1 MLIKTTATGIFVYG
15 ALLTYLAAFLALLG
29 QREKIGR
36 VSYGLGCGFAALAFG
51 FRWYET
57 GHVPLQ
63 SMFEVFLCLGVL
75 SFPLSEFCRK
85 YLRIGGQAGDALVG
99 FAVLFPAG
107 FVFSGEPRQLPP
119 ALQSPFFIPH
129 VLAYMLAYVVLF
141 KAAVQAAGHFFTRT
155 SGEEVRHVGRETAA
169 YRAVQLGLPL
179 LTLGLVLGACWGKM
193 AWGDYWNWD
202 PKELWSLA
210 TWLVYVGYVHFRS
223 LHGRKYP
230 GVNCALVLTGT
241 ALVLITLLWVNLA
254 SRLFGGLHTYAA
266 P

>member
-1 MLIKTTATGIFVYG
+1 MLLKTTPLGLMIYGTLLAYLVAFV
-15 ALLTYLAAFLALLG
+15 AFIAG
-29 QREKIGR
+29 RTKIGR
-36 VSYGLGCGFAALAFG
+36 VSYALGFGVALIAFG
-51 FRWYET
+51 LRWFET

-63 SMFEVFLCLGVL
+63 SMFEVFLCLGLL
-75 SFPLSEFCRK
+75 SFPLSEFFRR
-85 YLRIGGQAGDALVG
+85 YLDVGGQAGDALVG

-129 VLAYMLAYVVLF
+129 VLAYMVAYVVLF
-141 KAAVQAAGHFFTRT
+141 KAAIQAAGHLFHRQSGADGSAATHEVAAFRT
-155 SGEEVRHVGRETAA
+155 IR
-169 YRAVQLGLPL
+169 LGLPM

-210 TWLVYVGYVHFRS
+210 TWLVYMAYVHFRS
-223 LHGRKYP
+223 CHGRKYP
-230 GVNCALVLTGT
+230 RVNCTLVLVGT
-241 ALVLITLLWVNLA
+241 VFVILTLLWVNLA

-266 P
+266 G

>member
-1 MLIKTTATGIFVYG
+1 MQIKTTPLGLLIYGTLLAYLIAAVMLLAGRKKAGRAVYAVGCAT
-15 ALLTYLAAFLALLG
+15 AAG
-29 QREKIGR
+29 
-36 VSYGLGCGFAALAFG
+36 AFG
-51 FRWYET
+51 LRWVET

-75 SFPLSEFCRK
+75 SFPLSEFCRR
-85 YLRIGGQAGDALVG
+85 YQGIGGQAGDALVG

-107 FVFSGEPRQLPP
+107 FVFSGEPRHLPP

-141 KAAVQAAGHFFTRT
+141 KAAVQAAGHFLMTG
-155 SGEEVRHVGRETAA
+155 SSEDSAAISRETAA
-169 YRAVQLGLPL
+169 YRAVRLALPL
-179 LTLGLVLGACWGKM
+179 LTLGLVLGSCWGKM

-223 LHGRKYP
+223 IHGRKYP
-230 GVNCALVLTGT
+230 GVNCALVLVGT
-241 ALVLITLLWVNLA
+241 AFVVLTLLWVNLA
-254 SRLFGGLHTYAA
+254 ARLFGGLHTYA
-266 P
+266 